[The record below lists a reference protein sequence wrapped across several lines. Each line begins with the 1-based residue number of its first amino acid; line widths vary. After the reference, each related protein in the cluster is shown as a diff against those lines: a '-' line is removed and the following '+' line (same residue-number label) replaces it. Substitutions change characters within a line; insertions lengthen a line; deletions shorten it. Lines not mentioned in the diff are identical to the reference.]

1 LIGFNERRQWDRC
14 RQATPH
20 SVPEEVEWGYAF
32 DVHCNSFFPLVLIL
46 HVVQLVLM
54 PVITLNN
61 FVSVLVA
68 NTLYLVAIWCVR
80 VWARSVYCAFLSF

>member
-1 LIGFNERRQWDRC
+1 
-14 RQATPH
+14 
-20 SVPEEVEWGYAF
+20 VEWGYAF
-32 DVHCNSFFPLVLIL
+32 DVHCNAFFPLVLIL

-68 NTLYLVAIWCVR
+68 NTLYLVAIWCVH
-80 VWARSVYCAFLSF
+80 VWARPVDCAS